1 MLNNVDP
8 NAVTCDTSKT
18 GFNMLLRQPQ
28 HGSCIACCTNQSQ
41 RHRAPQDRTT
51 VSADATASRG
61 IANGV
66 PGSLSNECACHRA
79 QPRRA
84 TLSACIC
91 CNLDALQ
98 YCNMLPHQIP
108 PHFAGW
114 GQVKQSGVH
123 HSDPKG
129 VACGLQV
136 LALLGLA
143 CHCAP
148 LGHDRMYTLVLRSTP
163 HVGR

>member
-61 IANGV
+61 IVQMEFLAHCRTNV
-66 PGSLSNECACHRA
+66 PVIEHSQGGQHSQRVFAAIWTPCNTAICFRTRLLLILQVGDKSSSREFTTATPKASHVACRFWRSLAW
-79 QPRRA
+79 RA
-84 TLSACIC
+84 TAHHLDMIVCTHLSFV
-91 CNLDALQ
+91 Q
-98 YCNMLPHQIP
+98 
-108 PHFAGW
+108 
-114 GQVKQSGVH
+114 H
-123 HSDPKG
+123 H
-129 VACGLQV
+129 
-136 LALLGLA
+136 
-143 CHCAP
+143 
-148 LGHDRMYTLVLRSTP
+148 M
-163 HVGR
+163 